1 MTQEAPARTGVE
13 ITTKIFPLAFLL
25 VFYKTNVTID
35 GTTSTVPWGTHFYE
49 LEPGRHNIRI
59 GFRYMLGKNMGE
71 NQIDVDVAPGQAV
84 MVSYRSPL
92 VVFSPGSISA
102 S

>member
-1 MTQEAPARTGVE
+1 MTESPPVRTGVE

-25 VFYKTNVTID
+25 VFYKTNVTVD
-35 GTTSTVPWGTHFYE
+35 GATSTVPWGTHFYE
-49 LEPGRHNIRI
+49 LDPGRHEIRI

-71 NQIDVDVAPGQAV
+71 NKIDVNVEAGQTV
-84 MVSYRSPL
+84 KVFYRSPL
-92 VVFSPGSISA
+92 VVFSPGSIKA